1 VKKDDKKTKLL
12 LVLFGIIPAIWLGLI
27 IAPFVQGGLPE
38 IIVGFPKAMENP
50 FSIKLCEDSPKT
62 VLVFL
67 CTYSLCIGMVFSSQK
82 NYRRGAEYGS
92 AKWGSAEKINKKYAD
107 KDPFA
112 NRILTLHI
120 KIGLDGKKHRRNLNI
135 VVIGGSGSGKTFFYA
150 KPNLLQANTSFFVL
164 DCKGELLRDTGALLE
179 AMGYEIKILDLIHM
193 EKSHCF
199 NPFRYIKNDNDV
211 QKMVTSL
218 FKATTPKGSQ
228 SSEPF
233 WDIAAMMLLSA
244 LIYLLFYEAPE
255 EEQNFGMVMELL
267 QSAEIHE
274 DDDGFESPL
283 DILFRRI
290 EIEKPEHLAVKYYN
304 MYKKSAGKTAKSILI
319 TLASRLEKFNIPS
332 VASLTATDEFDLET
346 IGEKKTAIFAIIPD
360 HDTSFNFLVSL
371 LYNSTFDTLITLA
384 DHKYKGELPLP
395 VHFLMDEFA
404 NVSLPEGFEKLL
416 ATIRSRNISV
426 SIIIQNISQLKSL
439 YKDDWESIL
448 GNCDE
453 FLYLGGNETS
463 THKLIS
469 ESYLG
474 KETIDTNT
482 FGKSTGHGGNY
493 STNYQKSGRELLDAS
508 EVRMLNNNKCL
519 LFIRGEPPIMDDKYD
534 IFKHPNISY
543 TPHGGGK
550 AFEHGKTDL
559 SIGSV
564 QMIDIDPIWIPYR
577 KFDETFDLVPDEE
590 AYYFNE
596 KGESE
601 NEEKQ
606 YS

>member
-1 VKKDDKKTKLL
+1 MNDDKKTKLI
-12 LVLFGIIPAIWLGLI
+12 LVLLGIIPVIWFGLL
-27 IAPFVQGGLPE
+27 IAPFIQGGLLE
-38 IIVGFPKAMENP
+38 IILGLPKAIEKP

-67 CTYSLCIGMVFSSQK
+67 STYLLCICMAFSSQK
-82 NYRRGAEYGS
+82 NYRRGVEYGS

-107 KDPFA
+107 KNPFA
-112 NRILTLHI
+112 NRILTIHI
-120 KIGLDGKKHRRNLNI
+120 RIGLDGKKHRRNLNI

-179 AMGYEIKILDLIHM
+179 AMDYEIKVLDLIHM

-267 QSAEIHE
+267 QTAEIHE

-290 EIEKPEHLAVKYYN
+290 EIEKSEHIAVKYYN

-346 IGEKKTAIFAIIPD
+346 IGDKKTAIFAIIPD

-384 DHKYKGELPLP
+384 DHKFKGELPLP

-534 IFKHPNISY
+534 IFQHPNIAY

-550 AFEHGKTDL
+550 VYEHGKTNL
-559 SIGSV
+559 SIGSI
-564 QMIDIDPIWIPYR
+564 QIIDIDPIWIPYSE
-577 KFDETFDLVPDEE
+577 FEGNFDLVPDEE
-590 AYYFNE
+590 AYLTTE

-601 NEEKQ
+601 NEEK
-606 YS
+606 

>member
-1 VKKDDKKTKLL
+1 
-12 LVLFGIIPAIWLGLI
+12 
-27 IAPFVQGGLPE
+27 
-38 IIVGFPKAMENP
+38 MENP

-82 NYRRGAEYGS
+82 NYRHGAEYGS

-107 KDPFA
+107 KNPFA

-120 KIGLDGKKHRRNLNI
+120 RIGLDGKKHRRNLNI

-164 DCKGELLRDTGALLE
+164 DCKGELLRDTGTLLE
-179 AMGYEIKILDLIHM
+179 AMSYEIKILDLIHM

-199 NPFRYIKNDNDV
+199 NPFRYVKNDNDV

-319 TLASRLEKFNIPS
+319 TLASRLDSITKTFN
-332 VASLTATDEFDLET
+332 
-346 IGEKKTAIFAIIPD
+346 
-360 HDTSFNFLVSL
+360 
-371 LYNSTFDTLITLA
+371 
-384 DHKYKGELPLP
+384 
-395 VHFLMDEFA
+395 
-404 NVSLPEGFEKLL
+404 
-416 ATIRSRNISV
+416 
-426 SIIIQNISQLKSL
+426 
-439 YKDDWESIL
+439 
-448 GNCDE
+448 
-453 FLYLGGNETS
+453 
-463 THKLIS
+463 
-469 ESYLG
+469 
-474 KETIDTNT
+474 
-482 FGKSTGHGGNY
+482 
-493 STNYQKSGRELLDAS
+493 
-508 EVRMLNNNKCL
+508 
-519 LFIRGEPPIMDDKYD
+519 
-534 IFKHPNISY
+534 
-543 TPHGGGK
+543 
-550 AFEHGKTDL
+550 
-559 SIGSV
+559 
-564 QMIDIDPIWIPYR
+564 
-577 KFDETFDLVPDEE
+577 
-590 AYYFNE
+590 
-596 KGESE
+596 
-601 NEEKQ
+601 
-606 YS
+606 

>member
-1 VKKDDKKTKLL
+1 
-12 LVLFGIIPAIWLGLI
+12 
-27 IAPFVQGGLPE
+27 
-38 IIVGFPKAMENP
+38 MENP

-67 CTYSLCIGMVFSSQK
+67 CTYLLCICMAFSSQK
-82 NYRRGAEYGS
+82 NYRRGVEYGS

-107 KDPFA
+107 KNPFA
-112 NRILTLHI
+112 NRILTFHI
-120 KIGLDGKKHRRNLNI
+120 RIGLDGKKHRRNLNI

-179 AMGYEIKILDLIHM
+179 AMGYEIKVLDLIHM

-267 QSAEIHE
+267 QTAEIHE

-290 EIEKPEHLAVKYYN
+290 EIEKSEHIAVKYYN

-534 IFKHPNISY
+534 IFKHPNIAY

-550 AFEHGKTDL
+550 TFEHGKTNL

-564 QMIDIDPIWIPYR
+564 QIIDIDPIWIPYSE
-577 KFDETFDLVPDEE
+577 FEGNFDLVPDEE
-590 AYYFNE
+590 AYLTTE

-601 NEEKQ
+601 NEEK
-606 YS
+606 